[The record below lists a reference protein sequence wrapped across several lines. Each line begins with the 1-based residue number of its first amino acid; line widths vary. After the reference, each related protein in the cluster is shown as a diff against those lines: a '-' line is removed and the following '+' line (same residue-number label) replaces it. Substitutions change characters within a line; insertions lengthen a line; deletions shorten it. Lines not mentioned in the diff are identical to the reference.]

1 MRALKPSGLQN
12 ALKQARADPTLN
24 GKVLCCIAS
33 RGSCFNRPWKKL
45 KANVEL
51 QRLIAS
57 GKKNRNKKN
66 KNDEEWQKQ
75 NNNKNK
81 TTYSK

>member
-57 GKKNRNKKN
+57 GKKK
-66 KNDEEWQKQ
+66 QKRRGMA
-75 NNNKNK
+75 KAK
-81 TTYSK
+81 